1 MKKVKSDLCVN
12 YKIDP
17 LLKLT
22 SYSGYKIFRQAE
34 QTFSALC
41 GSDID
46 FGMKERNRTFTET
59 DYFNALTANLVTGG
73 TVISDVKR
81 FENDKV
87 FQQIFGFQSGIPQS
101 SAIGKFLG
109 KAHSGAIEKFR
120 TVNRKTLHNIL
131 SRVYKGRKPVVR
143 VLCFM
148 DSTELEVYGKQFEGA
163 SKNYN
168 GDQALR
174 IHAIFL
180 EDFLVSL
187 HLYSPEGKF
196 VTFGWA
202 DLLDDLKYIQ
212 DIVNTEIHIMMDSAY
227 YDYEIIKRI
236 EQEGWKYS
244 VTLKQFSVFSEESQT
259 IPEDRWINDYSSFEY
274 LPSNRE
280 SFYRVAVKRV
290 ERERDLFGKYD
301 YYCIITNNRKLSSEQ
316 IFYRHSTKMGME
328 NRFKDLLIDFNLH
341 HPRMQSLSANRLYCQ
356 VVMLAYNLIKA
367 IQYLKLQGHDF
378 FLSIRS
384 FILKFIVIPGKLV
397 KHSGKRT
404 LKLPYFPGGE
414 SLLNS
419 LTC

>member
-1 MKKVKSDLCVN
+1 MKKENFDLSVN

-17 LLKLT
+17 SLQLT
-22 SYSGYKIFRQAE
+22 TYSGYKIFYQA
-34 QTFSALC
+34 QKSFSALF
-41 GSDID
+41 GSDLD
-46 FGMKERNRTFTET
+46 FGMKERNRTFTES
-59 DYFNALTANLVTGG
+59 DYFNTLIANLVTGG
-73 TVISDVKR
+73 TVLDDVNR
-81 FENDKV
+81 FQNDQV
-87 FQQIFGFQSGIPQS
+87 FQKIFDFDKGIPQS
-101 SAIGKFLG
+101 SAICKFLN
-109 KAHSGAIEKFR
+109 KAHSDAIEKFR
-120 TVNRKTLHNIL
+120 TINRKTLRSIL
-131 SRVYKGRKPVVR
+131 KRVYKGRKPVVR

-187 HLYSPEGKF
+187 HLHSPQGNF
-196 VTFGWA
+196 VTFGWE

-212 DIVNTEIHIMMDSAY
+212 DVVDTEIHIMMDSAY
-227 YDYEIIKRI
+227 YDYEIIDRI

-244 VTLKQFSVFSEESQT
+244 ITLKQFEVFSEESRI
-259 IPEDRWINDYSSFEY
+259 IPEDRWLNNYSSFEY
-274 LPSNRE
+274 LPSERE

-290 ERERDLFGKYD
+290 EKERDLFGKYD

-341 HPRMQSLSANRLYCQ
+341 HPRMRSLSANRLYCQ
-356 VVMLAYNLIKA
+356 IVMLVYNLIKA
-367 IQYLKLQGHDF
+367 IQYLKLKGHDF
-378 FLSIRS
+378 FLSVRS
-384 FILKFIVIPGKLV
+384 FILKFIIIPGKLV
-397 KHSGKRT
+397 KHAGRRT

-414 SLLNS
+414 SLLNK